1 MGSGQWPG
9 HMVRQEGSGNLAY
22 KRDVH
27 MGHTALWELEG
38 CIKVGHVDAH
48 QNSFPGLE
56 GEWNH
61 RQISPCALLRQP
73 PASKKLS
80 GYGVSAAMWD
90 WLTLDTLFLY
100 TLMHKMPVRTVLS
113 ASKKKGRDCR
123 WLCGRFPVVTALNI
137 CGKLSGSPGWLCWL
151 GARLFLPSGRG
162 KCSECCKRTGTEDR
176 APIWM
181 AELHFFRVR
190 NILLQPI
197 MSSG

>member
-113 ASKKKGRDCR
+113 ASKKKAETAHGCVADSQLWRPWTYLASYRVALGDFADS
-123 WLCGRFPVVTALNI
+123 GPGFSYPVVEASAQSVVREPEQKT
-137 CGKLSGSPGWLCWL
+137 GHQFGWL
-151 GARLFLPSGRG
+151 SSIS
-162 KCSECCKRTGTEDR
+162 SE
-176 APIWM
+176 
-181 AELHFFRVR
+181 
-190 NILLQPI
+190 
-197 MSSG
+197 

>member
-1 MGSGQWPG
+1 MGSGQGPG

-73 PASKKLS
+73 PASKELS
-80 GYGVSAAMWD
+80 GYGVSAAM
-90 WLTLDTLFLY
+90 
-100 TLMHKMPVRTVLS
+100 
-113 ASKKKGRDCR
+113 
-123 WLCGRFPVVTALNI
+123 
-137 CGKLSGSPGWLCWL
+137 
-151 GARLFLPSGRG
+151 
-162 KCSECCKRTGTEDR
+162 
-176 APIWM
+176 
-181 AELHFFRVR
+181 
-190 NILLQPI
+190 
-197 MSSG
+197 